1 MTWGFDTSV
10 TVRLLV
16 GEPVRQ
22 AAAAHR
28 LLRERAGDSIAI
40 SDLVVGESY
49 FALRHHYRVP
59 HAAAIAA
66 LRALLADPRVHA
78 TGVARQV
85 LNEAGA
91 SEGAPGLMDRLIHG
105 DYRQAGAELL
115 TFDRDAARLEGARLL
130 TE

>member
-1 MTWGFDTSV
+1 MTWGLDTSV

-22 AAAAHR
+22 AEAAHR
-28 LLRERAGDSIAI
+28 VLRERAGDGIAI

-59 HAAAIAA
+59 HAAAVVA

-78 TGVARQV
+78 TGVAREV
-85 LNEAGA
+85 LNEVGDT
-91 SEGAPGLMDRLIHG
+91 EDAPGLMDRLIRG
-105 DYRQAGAELL
+105 DYQQSGARLL
-115 TFDRDAARLEGARLL
+115 TFDRDASSLTGARLL